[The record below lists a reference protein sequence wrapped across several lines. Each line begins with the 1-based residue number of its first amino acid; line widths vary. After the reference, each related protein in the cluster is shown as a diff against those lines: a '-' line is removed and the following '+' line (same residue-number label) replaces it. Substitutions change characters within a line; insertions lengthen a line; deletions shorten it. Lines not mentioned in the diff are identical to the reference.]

1 MLKELWKSWLKF
13 GELLGTP
20 MANGI
25 LTVFYF
31 TLFAIPGICLSL
43 IFDKIGKK
51 FQQDSYFSDD
61 VRDIR
66 LSSIDE
72 ALDG

>member
-1 MLKELWKSWLKF
+1 MLKELWEIWLKF
-13 GELLGTP
+13 GELLATP
-20 MANGI
+20 MGNGI

-51 FQQDSYFSDD
+51 FQQDSYFSED
-61 VRDIR
+61 VRDLR
-66 LSSIDE
+66 LNSFDE